1 MFQAVRLISNLTGW
15 PDKMSKRGKDWI
27 QKESWH
33 VDLFKSEKVET
44 KSQSVPFQQISK
56 TSGLKFS
63 FLGETNAAGVNRISF
78 LFSVLLTTN
87 PSAGQVTNTDHFH
100 TELQS
105 TKTNTLIISSLTV
118 KEKWNSK
125 METFIAAIGSK
136 VNYTDAVLRK

>member
-1 MFQAVRLISNLTGW
+1 MRLISNLTGW

-63 FLGETNAAGVNRISF
+63 FMGETNAAGVNRISF
-78 LFSVLLTTN
+78 LFSVLLTTL
-87 PSAGQVTNTDHFH
+87 
-100 TELQS
+100 LQDRLQ
-105 TKTNTLIISSLTV
+105 TLITFTQSCNPQKLIHSSYPA
-118 KEKWNSK
+118 S
-125 METFIAAIGSK
+125 
-136 VNYTDAVLRK
+136 R